1 MKTVNLFLCAMFVF
15 ASLSCQQE
23 ELLYSCDKQVDSW
36 VKSNLTYVKGM
47 DRIEWESVD
56 EDFKK
61 GCYMAFSPQQ
71 RQQLWLG
78 KLNEALLLDWSTEEK
93 AHINVLINFIQT
105 HLFCFD
111 FVRQKTDEEIEEI
124 EVFAYKWMKKAELQL
139 DWNRKVIGGLVAMP
153 HTIINKEGTL
163 KRTFSQ
169 SYKSVKT
176 RTEAECNCSKSSNW
190 CSIDISVECLDASC
204 DVTDGGC
211 GFLWLYDCDGRC
223 YGI

>member
-1 MKTVNLFLCAMFVF
+1 MVN
-15 ASLSCQQE
+15 
-23 ELLYSCDKQVDSW
+23 
-36 VKSNLTYVKGM
+36 G
-47 DRIEWESVD
+47 R
-56 EDFKK
+56 
-61 GCYMAFSPQQ
+61 
-71 RQQLWLG
+71 
-78 KLNEALLLDWSTEEK
+78 K

-169 SYKSVKT
+169 PYKSVKT